1 MVDFTFNTTSW
12 RKRNMKTKRTFQ
24 LSILSIVSFTLILFS
39 LGMVNPAFAA
49 DKPDKIKIGTFG
61 DASTLKIGWAKGWFA
76 EATGCETSFKTFDS
90 GADVIMSLASGD
102 LDISSLGSSP
112 TTIAVAR
119 NVPIK
124 VIAIEMDLASNE
136 AMIVRDGIN
145 LLSDLKGK
153 KIAVPFSSTCHYA
166 LMRTLSLYNMD
177 PKSIDILDMG
187 SMEAA
192 GAFKGGMID
201 GAWVWDPA
209 YTEMVNSGGHI
220 LITSGMVGKMGYP
233 TWNNIVVRKK
243 FAEQYPEVVAN
254 WLGAFMRTVDFYHEN
269 PDEAATVVANQLSMD
284 PNTAKK
290 VMSRYGF
297 LNTEQQVSPKWL
309 GTEENPGQVVKGMQD
324 TSEFLVNQG
333 SIKKVISLD
342 KCRNAIERKF
352 FK

>member
-1 MVDFTFNTTSW
+1 MNTKKTF
-12 RKRNMKTKRTFQ
+12 
-24 LSILSIVSFTLILFS
+24 SISLLTLVSCTLIFFFLSLF
-39 LGMVNPAFAA
+39 NPAIAA
-49 DKPDKIKIGTFG
+49 DKPDKINIGTFG

-76 EATGCETSFKTFDS
+76 EATGCKTNFKTFDS

-119 NVPIK
+119 DVPIK

-243 FAEQYPEVVAN
+243 FAEKYPEVVAQ
-254 WLGAFMRTVDFYHEN
+254 WVGAFLKTVDFYHEN
-269 PDEAATVVANQLSMD
+269 PDEAASVVAGQLSMD
-284 PNTAKK
+284 PDTTKK
-290 VMSRYGF
+290 VMSRFGF
-297 LNTEQQVSPKWL
+297 LNAEQQLSPKWL
-309 GTEENPGQVVKGMQD
+309 GTDESPGHVVKGIQN

-333 SIKKVISLD
+333 SIQEVIPYE
-342 KCRNAIERKF
+342 KCSMAIERQF
-352 FK
+352 MQ